1 MTGVQTCALP
11 IWAAK
16 QAGLTEVPVVII
28 EADDRKVMELGLIE
42 NLQREDLNPME
53 EAEGYLVL
61 LTDYGL
67 TQEEVARRM
76 GKSRP
81 AIANALRLTSLPPA
95 VREQLAQGI
104 LSAGHGRAVLMVE
117 GEQAQTAFGA
127 WIAEQGLSV
136 RQAEAAAKHFT
147 LEPKVKKEK
156 PTNENQMYIDQAQQQ
171 LASHLGRKVKITS
184 GKKKG
189 RLELEFYNV
198 DDLNN
203 LLEQLGQLPQAMKN
217 EE

>member
-1 MTGVQTCALP
+1 M
-11 IWAAK
+11 
-16 QAGLTEVPVVII
+16 
-28 EADDRKVMELGLIE
+28 
-42 NLQREDLNPME
+42 
-53 EAEGYLVL
+53 
-61 LTDYGL
+61 
-67 TQEEVARRM
+67 
-76 GKSRP
+76 
-81 AIANALRLTSLPPA
+81 
-95 VREQLAQGI
+95 
-104 LSAGHGRAVLMVE
+104 
-117 GEQAQTAFGA
+117 
-127 WIAEQGLSV
+127 
-136 RQAEAAAKHFT
+136 
-147 LEPKVKKEK
+147 KKEK